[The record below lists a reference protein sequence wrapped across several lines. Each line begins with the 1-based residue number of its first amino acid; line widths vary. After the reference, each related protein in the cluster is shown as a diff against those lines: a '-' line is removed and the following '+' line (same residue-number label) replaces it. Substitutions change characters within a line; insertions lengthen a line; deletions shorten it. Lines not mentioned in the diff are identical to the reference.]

1 MKGPGAIALAVM
13 GLCAP
18 LVAQG
23 GPTRRAAHSSIAN
36 RHEVTSP
43 DRQQVAVVTRRGRV
57 KVNGRLVRS
66 GQGQALGQPVW
77 RRDSRAVAFLQ
88 RSRHG
93 MQLVVLPEL
102 DPRHPLV
109 WQLPSTAS
117 RLRRVFWISAKQLG
131 IGAREMVPRLVV
143 SWSTPAAN
151 LPLW

>member
-1 MKGPGAIALAVM
+1 MKGPGALALAVAV
-13 GLCAP
+13 LCAP
-18 LVAQG
+18 TLAAGGRQG
-23 GPTRRAAHSSIAN
+23 RSSITN
-36 RHEVTSP
+36 RFEISSP
-43 DRQQVAVVTRRGRV
+43 DRQQVVTVTRQGRV
-57 KVNGRLVRS
+57 RINGQLVRS
-66 GQGQALGQPVW
+66 GAAQALGSPVW

-109 WQLPSTAS
+109 WQLPSTAD
-117 RLRRVFWISAKQLG
+117 RLRKLFWISARQLG
-131 IGAREMVPRLVV
+131 IGVQELIPRLVV